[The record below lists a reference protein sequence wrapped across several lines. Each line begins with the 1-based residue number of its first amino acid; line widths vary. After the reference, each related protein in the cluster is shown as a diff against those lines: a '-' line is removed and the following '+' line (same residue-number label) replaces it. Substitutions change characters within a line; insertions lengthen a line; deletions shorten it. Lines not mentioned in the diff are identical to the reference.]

1 MYRAGG
7 SAAGFGFPQRRG
19 RGELGWSIIPLL
31 LHGRVQGLPHPL
43 RQVLPAPVRR
53 RPAGSLLLRRHG
65 DLHTIVAGAGGT
77 TRRRRG
83 PGRGRF
89 QDPPAPGRQPDP
101 GIFRRPPVG
110 GPLRRA
116 DGKQDPLRVAPA
128 PPVTQLRR
136 LGAGSRG
143 LGPVGVGEVV
153 PGRSAELADTG

>member
-19 RGELGWSIIPLL
+19 RGELGWSIIRASP
-31 LHGRVQGLPHPL
+31 HGRVQGLPQPL

-53 RPAGSLLLRRHG
+53 RPAVGLLLRRHG
-65 DLHTIVAGAGGT
+65 DLHTIVVSAGGT
-77 TRRRRG
+77 TRTPWHLG
-83 PGRGRF
+83 PRRGRF
-89 QDPPAPGRQPDP
+89 QDPPAPGHQRDP
-101 GIFRRPPVG
+101 GTFRRPPVG

-128 PPVTQLRR
+128 PPVTQVRR

-143 LGPVGVGEVV
+143 LGPV
-153 PGRSAELADTG
+153 